1 MSITT
6 RLEPTD
12 VDVDRVEQ
20 FAERFFMAVLGA
32 QEIQAAYFGNRM
44 GWYSTLDERGAL
56 TAPEL
61 AAATG
66 TNQRYAQEWLEHQ
79 AVAGWIDV
87 DDVTASALER
97 RYSLPAEHAAVLTR
111 EDELTFL
118 APLADFT
125 AGIGRRIDDLAAAYR
140 DGGGVTWDEMGDD
153 VRYAQAALN
162 RPMFLQL
169 FADQFLASIPAIDT
183 RLRAG
188 GRVAD
193 VGCGLGWSS
202 IGVARHYPTATV
214 DGYDPDQPSIEAA
227 RRIAVDEGLADRVR
241 FHTIDAGAVDGEEP
255 YDLVMANECIH
266 DLGDPVGV
274 LTSMRRLA
282 GGTGVVMVMDERV
295 GDTFTAPG
303 DPFERLMYGYSLTSC
318 LPDCMSHE
326 HSAETGTVMRRSTLE
341 RYATEAGFASVEV
354 LPIDHEAFRF
364 YRLHT

>member
-6 RLEPTD
+6 TPASND
-12 VDVDRVEQ
+12 VDADRVEE
-20 FAERFFMAVLGA
+20 FAERFFMAALGA

-44 GWYSTLDERGAL
+44 GWYRALDERGAL

-87 DDVTASALER
+87 DDVTAGALER
-97 RYSLPAEHAAVLTR
+97 RYSLPAEHAAVLIR
-111 EDELTFL
+111 EDELTYL
-118 APLADFT
+118 APVATFI
-125 AGIGRRIDDLAAAYR
+125 AGIGRRIDDLSAAYR
-140 DGGGVTWDEMGDD
+140 DGGGVTWAEMGDD
-153 VRYAQAALN
+153 LRYAQAALN
-162 RPMFLQL
+162 RPMFLRL
-169 FADQFLASIPAIDT
+169 FADEFLASIPAIDGP
-183 RLRAG
+183 LRAG

-202 IGVARHYPTATV
+202 IGVAHHYPTATV
-214 DGYDPDQPSIEAA
+214 DGYDPDEPSVEAA
-227 RRIAVDEGLADRVR
+227 RRIAADEGVADRVR
-241 FHTIDAGAVDGEEP
+241 FHAIDAGAVDGEAP

-282 GGTGVVMVMDERV
+282 GETGVVMVMDERV

-341 RYATEAGFASVEV
+341 RYATQAGFASVEV